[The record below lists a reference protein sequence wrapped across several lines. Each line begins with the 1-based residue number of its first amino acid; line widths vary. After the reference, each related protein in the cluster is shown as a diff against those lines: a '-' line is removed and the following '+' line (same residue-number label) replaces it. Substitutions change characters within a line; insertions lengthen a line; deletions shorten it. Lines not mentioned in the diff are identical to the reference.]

1 MTTGFPEADAVSDFD
16 RQRRRQALAR
26 IAARLR
32 SEPDDVSE
40 TLPFDPVVS
49 ALGRRGERDLGV
61 QTIPIGSVVGTVD
74 RRPDSFDRSFR
85 PRSPELRARWERI
98 AAARR
103 RGIALPPID
112 VYRVGQIH
120 FVKDG
125 HHRVSVARAL
135 GETTIEARVREVS
148 TAVEAE
154 QDLHLHD
161 LALKRHERMF
171 HERIPLPPA
180 LRARIVFSDE
190 WRYAQLAAFI
200 EAWGYRA
207 SHAREKLLTRE
218 ETALAWFARVRA
230 GHRACCGTRASA
242 ARAPRRSATC
252 ASRCCATCSSTRTT
266 GRTTSSS
273 ACSARCARRA
283 RGRHDG
289 PRHPQGDALAR
300 PRRGVRRRRR
310 AAPARPRRAARAP
323 RPPRPT
329 PAGPSPA
336 RARARTRARR
346 SPRRPRRSR

>member
-1 MTTGFPEADAVSDFD
+1 MNTGFPQADAESDFT

-49 ALGRRGERDLGV
+49 ALGHRGERDLGV
-61 QTIPIGSVVGTVD
+61 MTIPIGSIVGTVD

-103 RGIALPPID
+103 RGIPMPPID

-135 GETTIEARVREVS
+135 GETTIEAHVRAVS

-171 HERIPLPPA
+171 HERVPLPPA
-180 LRARIVFSDE
+180 LRSRIVFSDE
-190 WRYAQLAAFI
+190 WRYAQLAAFV

-207 SHAREKLLTRE
+207 SHAREQLLTRE
-218 ETALAWFARVRA
+218 ETAFAWFREEFEPVTAVLRDAGVGGAGTEAERYLRIALLRYLLLYTHEWTDDVVERLLGEVRA
-230 GHRACCGTRASA
+230 
-242 ARAPRRSATC
+242 P
-252 ASRCCATCSSTRTT
+252 
-266 GRTTSSS
+266 
-273 ACSARCARRA
+273 
-283 RGRHDG
+283 
-289 PRHPQGDALAR
+289 GDQADTMVHEILKEMR
-300 PRRGVRRRRR
+300 
-310 AAPARPRRAARAP
+310 
-323 RPPRPT
+323 
-329 PAGPSPA
+329 
-336 RARARTRARR
+336 
-346 SPRRPRRSR
+346 

>member
-1 MTTGFPEADAVSDFD
+1 MNTGFPQADAESDFT

-49 ALGRRGERDLGV
+49 ALGHRGERDLGV
-61 QTIPIGSVVGTVD
+61 MTIPIGSIVGTVD

-103 RGIALPPID
+103 RGIPMPPID

-135 GETTIEARVREVS
+135 GETTIEAHVRAVS

-171 HERIPLPPA
+171 HERVPLPPA
-180 LRARIVFSDE
+180 LRSRIVFSDE
-190 WRYAQLAAFI
+190 WRYAQLAAFV

-207 SHAREKLLTRE
+207 SHAREQLLTRE
-218 ETALAWFARVRA
+218 ETAFAWFREEFEPVTAVLRDAGVGGAGTEAERYLRIAMLRYLLLYTHEWTDDVVERLLGEVRA
-230 GHRACCGTRASA
+230 PSA
-242 ARAPRRSATC
+242 DDDTLVHEILKEMR
-252 ASRCCATCSSTRTT
+252 
-266 GRTTSSS
+266 
-273 ACSARCARRA
+273 
-283 RGRHDG
+283 
-289 PRHPQGDALAR
+289 
-300 PRRGVRRRRR
+300 
-310 AAPARPRRAARAP
+310 
-323 RPPRPT
+323 
-329 PAGPSPA
+329 
-336 RARARTRARR
+336 
-346 SPRRPRRSR
+346 

>member
-1 MTTGFPEADAVSDFD
+1 MDTGFPEADAVSDFT

-103 RGIALPPID
+103 RGIAMPPID

-218 ETALAWFARVRA
+218 ETALAWFREEFEPVTAVLRDAGIGGEGTEAERYLRIALLRYLLLYTHDWTDDVVERLLGEVRA
-230 GHRACCGTRASA
+230 PSDEDDTMV
-242 ARAPRRSATC
+242 
-252 ASRCCATCSSTRTT
+252 
-266 GRTTSSS
+266 
-273 ACSARCARRA
+273 
-283 RGRHDG
+283 HDILKEM
-289 PRHPQGDALAR
+289 R
-300 PRRGVRRRRR
+300 
-310 AAPARPRRAARAP
+310 
-323 RPPRPT
+323 
-329 PAGPSPA
+329 
-336 RARARTRARR
+336 
-346 SPRRPRRSR
+346 